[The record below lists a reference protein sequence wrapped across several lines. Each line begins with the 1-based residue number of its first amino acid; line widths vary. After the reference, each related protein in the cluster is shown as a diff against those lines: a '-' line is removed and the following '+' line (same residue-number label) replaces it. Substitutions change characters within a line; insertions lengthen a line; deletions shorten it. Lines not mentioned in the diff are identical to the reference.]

1 VEEFTHASKALAPL
15 APTLASL
22 EMVSALLALHPSDID
37 SIYLDFLLDFKP
49 DLDLELFVDFFRLI
63 FLCMFCL
70 LASGPFGM
78 VFKHL

>member
-1 VEEFTHASKALAPL
+1 MEEFTHPAKALAPL

-22 EMVSALLALHPSDID
+22 EIVSALLALHPSDID
-37 SIYLDFLLDFKP
+37 SICSDSLLDFKP

-70 LASGPFGM
+70 LASGPFGV